1 MKEAFILKTYV
12 FFRLHHGIKSR
23 FLFSPALFFPTTINF
38 SIFFQNVKVAKLSAR
53 EN

>member
-23 FLFSPALFFPTTINF
+23 FLFSLALFFPQLLILAIF
-38 SIFFQNVKVAKLSAR
+38 SKM
-53 EN
+53 